1 MKRTLFFALTALSL
15 ALAVAPRARATVMVE
30 VPLDEMIRRADV
42 IVLGTVTANRV
53 RLAMREGGMRP
64 ETSTTLRVSEWLAGP
79 GGDTVE
85 LRELGG
91 TWQGGGLRYD
101 GTPEYAVGE
110 EVVVFLERRPEAP
123 HDLRTFAMVQ
133 GEFTVRRGAPGVP
146 DSVSRDLSG
155 IAFAR
160 WADGEQRVQRATPE
174 PAMELSIF
182 LDHVRRVRG
191 ER

>member
-1 MKRTLFFALTALSL
+1 MSRTWAWALS
-15 ALAVAPRARATVMVE
+15 AAASLAVASTASATVMVE
-30 VPLDEMIRRADV
+30 VPLDEMIQRADA
-42 IVLGTVTANRV
+42 IVHGTVVASRV
-53 RLAMREGGMRP
+53 RLNVRDGALEP
-64 ETSTTLRVSEWLAGP
+64 QTLTTIRVTEWLAGH
-79 GGDTVE
+79 GGETVE

-110 EVVVFLERRPEAP
+110 QVVVFLERRPEAP
-123 HDLRTFAMVQ
+123 NDLRTFAMVQ
-133 GEFTVRRGAPGVP
+133 GKFTVRPGVPGVP

-160 WADGEQRVQRATPE
+160 WADGQQTVSAAPAE
-174 PAMELSIF
+174 PAMELESF

-191 ER
+191 QR

>member
-1 MKRTLFFALTALSL
+1 MTRTWAMVLLAASSL
-15 ALAVAPRARATVMVE
+15 ALATTALATVMVE
-30 VPLDEMIRRADV
+30 VPLDEMIQRADV
-42 IVLGTVTANRV
+42 IVRGTVVASRA
-53 RLAMREGGMRP
+53 RLVMREGALEP
-64 ETSTTLRVSEWLAGP
+64 QTFTTIRVAEWLAGV
-79 GGDTVE
+79 GGDRVE

-133 GEFTVRRGAPGVP
+133 GKFTVRPGVPGVP

-155 IAFAR
+155 VAFAR
-160 WADGEQRVQRATPE
+160 WADGQQTVRAAPAE
-174 PAMELSIF
+174 PAMALETF

-191 ER
+191 QR